1 MQGAEHWVVAGL
13 PGLELIEPWLG
24 GDRQT
29 GCRVAKITQDRVQ
42 VVDQGQF
49 VVSCPAWRGAGIVCV
64 DLLRAGVA
72 EF

>member
-1 MQGAEHWVVAGL
+1 MLGPE
-13 PGLELIEPWLG
+13 PIEPWLG

-29 GCRVAKITQDRVQ
+29 GWRVAKILQDRVQ

-49 VVSCPAWRGAGIVCV
+49 VVSCPAWRWLHEGGVCIVCV
-64 DLLRAGVA
+64 DLLRAGVT